1 MKNTLKLT
9 ALALAFVMIAVC
21 FVSCKG
27 DSEPNVWDAAVYA
40 EDTEIGEG
48 ETTFTLKVEALDKT
62 VVFTVST
69 NADTVG
75 AALLENKLIEGDEGQ
90 YGLYIKKVNGIL
102 ADYDVNQRYWA
113 FYINGEYAMTG
124 VDTTEINA
132 DDVYSLVYAQ

>member
-21 FVSCKG
+21 VVSCKG
-27 DSEPNVWDAAVYA
+27 DSEPNVWDGAVYI
-40 EDTEIGEG
+40 EDKEIGEG

-75 AALLENKLIEGDEGQ
+75 EALLENKIIEGEDGQ

-113 FYINGEYAMTG
+113 FYVNGEYAMTG
-124 VDTTEINA
+124 VDTTEINT
-132 DDVYSLVYAQ
+132 DDIYSLVYAQ

>member
-9 ALALAFVMIAVC
+9 ALVLAFVMIAVS

-27 DSEPNVWDAAVYA
+27 DVEPNVWDAAVYTK
-40 EDTEIGEG
+40 DTEIGEG
-48 ETTFTLKVEALDKT
+48 ETTFTLNVEALDKT

-75 AALLENKLIEGDEGQ
+75 AALLENKLIEGEDGQ
-90 YGLYIKKVNGIL
+90 YGLYVKKVNGIL

-113 FYINGEYAMTG
+113 FYINDEYAMTG
-124 VDTTEINA
+124 VDTTEIKA
-132 DDVYSLVYAQ
+132 GDTYKLVYEK